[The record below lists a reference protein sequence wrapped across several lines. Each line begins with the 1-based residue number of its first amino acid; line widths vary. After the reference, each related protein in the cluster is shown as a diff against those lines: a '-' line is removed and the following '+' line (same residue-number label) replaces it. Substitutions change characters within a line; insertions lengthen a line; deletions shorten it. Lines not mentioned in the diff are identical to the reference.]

1 MSRTPSPFQACILE
15 VMSSEKANVGDHN
28 ASSSNKQV
36 VLPETMPS
44 TKSTSNFNFEKVL
57 AQRALFGSR
66 NHRTKGRKIKNNGAN
81 LLPSRLSKVSL
92 VDDSSD

>member
-1 MSRTPSPFQACILE
+1 
-15 VMSSEKANVGDHN
+15 MSSEKANAGDLN
-28 ASSSNKQV
+28 ASSSNKQA

-66 NHRTKGRKIKNNGAN
+66 NHRTKGRKIKNNGTN
-81 LLPSRLSKVSL
+81 FLPSRLSKVSL
-92 VDDSSD
+92 ADDSSD